1 MFGSWR
7 SSRSLTPAESLR
19 RIGKR
24 HEFEWLILEDAL
36 MSNLA
41 MELDEKL
48 KRWDSSTCQ
57 QVESLVSQIIE
68 LADHDSLDLLR
79 SRSVEQEVLDLL
91 DDAPTQTR

>member
-1 MFGSWR
+1 
-7 SSRSLTPAESLR
+7 
-19 RIGKR
+19 
-24 HEFEWLILEDAL
+24 
-36 MSNLA
+36 MSKLA

-48 KRWDSSTCQ
+48 KRWDAATRQ

>member
-1 MFGSWR
+1 
-7 SSRSLTPAESLR
+7 
-19 RIGKR
+19 
-24 HEFEWLILEDAL
+24 

-48 KRWDSSTCQ
+48 KRWDQSTCQ
-57 QVESLVSQIIE
+57 QVEALVSQIIE

-79 SRSVEQEVLDLL
+79 SRSLEQEVLDLL

>member
-1 MFGSWR
+1 
-7 SSRSLTPAESLR
+7 
-19 RIGKR
+19 
-24 HEFEWLILEDAL
+24 

-68 LADHDSLDLLR
+68 MADHDSLDLLR

>member
-1 MFGSWR
+1 
-7 SSRSLTPAESLR
+7 
-19 RIGKR
+19 
-24 HEFEWLILEDAL
+24 

-48 KRWDSSTCQ
+48 KRWDQSTCQ
-57 QVESLVSQIIE
+57 QVESLVIQIIE